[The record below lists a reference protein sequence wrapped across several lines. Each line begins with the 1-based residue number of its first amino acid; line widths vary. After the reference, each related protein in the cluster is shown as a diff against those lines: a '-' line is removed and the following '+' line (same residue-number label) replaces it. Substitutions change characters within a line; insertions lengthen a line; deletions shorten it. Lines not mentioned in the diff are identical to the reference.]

1 MATSADGSVLLADTS
16 RNPSAERRLLSLM
29 DEQRVRGLITTTG
42 HDNDDLT
49 RQMASRGAQCVLLTR
64 APAAAHPRMHSVHL
78 DDRAAGALCARHL
91 YGLGRR
97 RIAVVTST
105 RRLTTQRLRLAGVAA
120 ERDATGPPAGPISV
134 HTCETQEPGVVA
146 EAVAELLTAREG
158 GPRTPS
164 SAPADGSP
172 ARSSDPSGRRAPE
185 SPTTSPSSPS
195 TTSPGHR

>member
-78 DDRAAGALCARHL
+78 DDRAAAR
-91 YGLGRR
+91 
-97 RIAVVTST
+97 
-105 RRLTTQRLRLAGVAA
+105 
-120 ERDATGPPAGPISV
+120 
-134 HTCETQEPGVVA
+134 
-146 EAVAELLTAREG
+146 
-158 GPRTPS
+158 
-164 SAPADGSP
+164 SAPGTCTGWAAAG
-172 ARSSDPSGRRAPE
+172 
-185 SPTTSPSSPS
+185 SPSSRA
-195 TTSPGHR
+195 PGG